1 MERRKFLGWFSV
13 GMLASSLPVVIAACS
28 SNTSSSNTSSPSN
41 STPISSATPEIDSTP
56 DAEGFIAVGTNQEL
70 EAKGYI
76 YDKQL
81 GVIIVSNSGAL
92 AALNPTCTHKGCDV
106 DWKGDRGELVCPCHG
121 SKFGVDGGVIA
132 GPAKTPLTV
141 YEFKQ
146 EEDLIKVKLA

>member
-1 MERRKFLGWFSV
+1 MERRKFLGWVSV

-28 SNTSSSNTSSPSN
+28 SDTSSSSNGAPVSS
-41 STPISSATPEIDSTP
+41 TTTKIDSTP

-70 EAKGYI
+70 AEKGYI

-81 GVIIVSNSGAL
+81 KVIVVSNGGTL
-92 AALNPTCTHKGCDV
+92 AALNPKCTHKGCDV

-132 GPAKTPLTV
+132 GPAAAPLPV
-141 YEFKQ
+141 YKFKQ
-146 EEDLIKVKLA
+146 EGDLIKVKLA